1 LHYTGVVRN
10 KNAKFAA
17 SLLLLLMVLDLS
29 TARICSAGTFP
40 GFRTDAKATLSATSQ
55 TEAAPAQNL
64 DDDGCFCCCTHV
76 LPGFLSVFAPP
87 VPAIAVYFLAAI
99 AYPSALPQIPF
110 HPPKL

>member
-1 LHYTGVVRN
+1 
-10 KNAKFAA
+10 
-17 SLLLLLMVLDLS
+17 LLLLLMVLDLS

-40 GFRTDAKATLSATSQ
+40 GFRTDAKATLSAIAQ